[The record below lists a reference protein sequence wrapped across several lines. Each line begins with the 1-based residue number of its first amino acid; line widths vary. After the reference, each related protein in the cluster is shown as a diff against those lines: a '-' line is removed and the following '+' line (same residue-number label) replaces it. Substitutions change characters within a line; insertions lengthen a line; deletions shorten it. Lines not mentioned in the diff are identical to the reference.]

1 MKKLSFAFALLLFF
15 SVFQSCQ
22 KDPIENPDELVA
34 PSLPPAESFIM
45 PFTGYEDLDTTGLHS
60 NGDLDE
66 RGGPTSFRNWFYAG
80 SNLVVWNLI
89 VGVNMA
95 IPVASFLEAFNHDA
109 VYDGQGAFIWSY
121 DFNLGNDTFM
131 ANLSARLINNNQDVE
146 WIMNISKVGGFT
158 NVEWYRGVTSRDN
171 SRASWSL
178 NHRPNNP
185 QSLLDILH
193 EKDLATGEI
202 STRYTNR
209 IPSDP
214 NNGDYIEYR
223 TSNGN
228 TFNRA
233 YDVFRANNNEMLEV
247 EWKAPSGEGRVR
259 NPNFFTDNDWH
270 CWDQD
275 LRDTTCQ

>member
-22 KDPIENPDELVA
+22 KDPVQNPDELIA
-34 PSLPPAESFIM
+34 PSLPPAESFII

-60 NGDLDE
+60 NTGLDE

-80 SNLVVWNLI
+80 SNLVVWNII

-109 VYDGQGAFIWSY
+109 VYDGQGSFIWAY
-121 DFNLGNDTFM
+121 DFTLGNDTFL
-131 ANLSARLINNNQDVE
+131 ASLSARLINNNQDVE
-146 WIMNISKVGGFT
+146 WVMNISKVGGFT

-185 QSLLDILH
+185 QALLDILH

-214 NNGDYIEYR
+214 NNGDYIEYK
-223 TSNGN
+223 TSNGS

-259 NPNFFTDNDWH
+259 NPNFFNDNDWH

>member
-22 KDPIENPDELVA
+22 KDPIENPDELIA
-34 PSLPPAESFIM
+34 PTLPPAESFIM

-60 NGDLDE
+60 HADLDE

-121 DFNLGNDTFM
+121 DFNLGNDTFL
-131 ANLSARLINNNQDVE
+131 ASLSARLINNNQDVE
-146 WIMNISKVGGFT
+146 WVMNISKVGGFT

-171 SRASWSL
+171 SRASWAL

-185 QSLLDILH
+185 QALLDILH
-193 EKDLATGEI
+193 EKDLTTGEI

-223 TSNGN
+223 TSNGSA
-228 TFNRA
+228 FNRA

-247 EWKAPSGEGRVR
+247 EWMAPSGEGRVR